1 VVIEEE
7 CTVYIY
13 QWVLLT
19 PNDSNHPG
27 DALSL
32 RSRILRGCSPKFL
45 SRGILPLQRQENS
58 AQDGPDAH
66 PPHGPRRTR
75 ARRARVGGS
84 FRSAC
89 SLRRAPQLP
98 QQGWGGRVS
107 GCARRGLICLYRGRI
122 WLGDRWEL
130 RSKRRGVWRHST
142 SVGDPDVVFGGCG
155 RPICSCPGRRLVP
168 LGAA

>member
-1 VVIEEE
+1 MESELVHDR
-7 CTVYIY
+7 TSG
-13 QWVLLT
+13 
-19 PNDSNHPG
+19 DSIQSNSVMAQYDYGSVCHPYPR
-27 DALSL
+27 AP
-32 RSRILRGCSPKFL
+32 R
-45 SRGILPLQRQENS
+45 
-58 AQDGPDAH
+58 
-66 PPHGPRRTR
+66 PRR
-75 ARRARVGGS
+75 GS

-168 LGAA
+168 LGAPSAAAPSALHRWTVGASHARSPRVPPPSHTT